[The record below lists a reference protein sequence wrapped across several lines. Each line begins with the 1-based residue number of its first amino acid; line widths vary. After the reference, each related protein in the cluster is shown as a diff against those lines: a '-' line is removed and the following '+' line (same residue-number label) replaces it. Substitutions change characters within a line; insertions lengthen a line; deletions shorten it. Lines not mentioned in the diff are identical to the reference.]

1 MLLRGPSEAA
11 YTVFCESCYFFV
23 AYCPTVIEHT
33 YTATVRMTHPFFR
46 VKHLFA
52 SEKKVLTAPR
62 TVAVQVKQKKN
73 AAFETQANRLFSGT
87 TARFDKIALNV
98 RACFSFNGCRC

>member
-1 MLLRGPSEAA
+1 MLLRGRSEAA
-11 YTVFCESCYFFV
+11 YTVFCEPCYFFV
-23 AYCPTVIEHT
+23 AYCPTAIEHT

-62 TVAVQVKQKKN
+62 TMAVQVKQKN
-73 AAFETQANRLFSGT
+73 AAFKTQANRLFSGT
-87 TARFDKIALNV
+87 TAGFDKIALNV
-98 RACFSFNGCRC
+98 RACFSFNSCGC

>member
-1 MLLRGPSEAA
+1 MLLRGRSEAA

-23 AYCPTVIEHT
+23 AYCPTAIEHT

-52 SEKKVLTAPR
+52 SEKKVLTAPH
-62 TVAVQVKQKKN
+62 TVAVQVKQKN
-73 AAFETQANRLFSGT
+73 AAFKTQANRLFSGT

-98 RACFSFNGCRC
+98 RACFSFNSCGC